1 MNIYIISGTFPEMH
15 CGVGD
20 FTYRFCS
27 ELKKYG
33 LTLNIVTTKNP
44 QIKPL
49 EGVTVTQLIKSWNF
63 SGLFT
68 LLDFFKKNKADIIHI
83 QYPTQSYKDKAMIN
97 VFPVFLKLFLPKIR
111 LIVTMHDIATAHIFN
126 KIRAIP
132 FFMFCDKIVLTVSEE
147 KEYLAKKMPF
157 LRSKLEVIHI
167 SSNIKP
173 VTMDSGEKKLIRQ
186 KLGVLE
192 GETLIS
198 NFGYILPKK
207 GLETLLYCLK
217 ILKEEGSLIK
227 LIFISEFLPQENKY
241 HASLKGL
248 ACSLNVSDLIIWTG
262 YCPEEEASRYLLSS
276 DICVELY
283 DDGVSYRRGSFLAA
297 LCHGL
302 PVIVNIK
309 EKLPDGLKD
318 SENILAVP
326 VKDAKKLADAVK
338 KLIASGEL
346 RARLGCFAKE
356 LSEIFSYENV
366 AKEYFDLYN
375 SVLQDR

>member
-20 FTYRFCS
+20 FTYSFCS

-33 LTLNIVTTKNP
+33 LTLNIVTTKYP

-49 EGVTVTQLIKSWNF
+49 EGVTVTQLIESWNF
-63 SGLFT
+63 ASLFT

-83 QYPTQSYKDKAMIN
+83 QYPTQSYKNKAMIN
-97 VFPVFLKLFLPKIR
+97 IFPVFLKFFSPKTR

-132 FFMFCDKIVLTVSEE
+132 FLLFCDKIVLTVSEE

-157 LRSKLEVIHI
+157 FRSKLEVIPI
-167 SSNIKP
+167 GSNIKP
-173 VTMDSGEKKLIRQ
+173 VRLESGEKKTIRQ
-186 KLGVLE
+186 KLGVLD

-207 GLETLLYCLK
+207 SLETLLHSLK
-217 ILKEEGSLIK
+217 ILKEEGAKVKI
-227 LIFISEFLPQENKY
+227 IFISEFLPQENKY
-241 HASLKGL
+241 HASLKDL
-248 ACSLNVSDLIIWTG
+248 ACKLNISDLIIWTG
-262 YCPEEEASRYLLSS
+262 YCLEEDASRYLLSS

-302 PVIVNIK
+302 PVIVNAK
-309 EKLPDGLKD
+309 GKLPDGLKD
-318 SENILAVP
+318 SENVITVP
-326 VKDAKKLADAVK
+326 IKDAGKLAEAVK
-338 KLIASGEL
+338 KLIASEEL
-346 RARLGCFAKE
+346 KAKLSWLAKE
-356 LSEIFSYENV
+356 FSGVFSYENI
-366 AKEYFDLYN
+366 AKKYFDLYN
-375 SVLQDR
+375 SVLQDK